1 MLRYIIGITILTIG
15 IIIVRALSNGK
26 ILRKYQYAFWIAI
39 PLYMILIPFVK
50 VDIPLADIWN
60 NMFASKNETATYEI
74 IDNDSPMV
82 ITEELQMNNEVPD
95 TQTVALVD
103 IQNEQESIHEPEQIP
118 VNLVAVSNVKANKS
132 KIIETGLK
140 KCSYCVSAVLIV
152 ALIAYNI
159 GFVIFCKRKGK
170 YVGRDPSN
178 GLRIYSIN
186 HKETPF
192 LLFNKIYIDDCTEKI
207 SEYIIC
213 HEACHYKHGDHLWV
227 LIRYLV
233 LFLNWY
239 NPVIWAAFIL
249 SGQDCEYACDE
260 EVLKTYGVDSSKDYA
275 RTLVGISQQ
284 QSNTAIFT
292 LSTGMRGG
300 YKMMKKRIIGIK
312 RPVNNSRKALALS
325 MAAILLLTS
334 CSFVNTSKNAKKV
347 KADDP
352 WFNTQIVDVDTG
364 ADEGRNVDFSQFSLK
379 GSDEQYYVIY
389 TIGRY
394 QMKPD
399 EGIDYFNTIAV
410 VDKTTNQT
418 VAVIDPTI
426 GFSNYDHVDD
436 IYLSGGKITVKVSGE
451 HDEERYYD
459 PSTGVLL
466 ETRPLSN
473 KNNEMLTASDKYFIG
488 EYEIETVCYFMEN
501 TPQTY
506 DIQIK
511 APDGKVT
518 TTEFKEPGKDIH
530 IQAFLA
536 LSDTEVL
543 IPVSVNGGKNEL
555 FELDLK
561 SGELTPLNADDYAWM
576 NKNLR
581 TAVQGS
587 DGMMYFLTGYGISR
601 INARLKTSEEVFN
614 FSWSDLNG
622 GFMYEFEI
630 VECSNDRFVLLG
642 QYDSGSV
649 YSGKT
654 ADKVEIVELTRA
666 DKNPNAGKTV
676 LELYAQRGVGNAIDR
691 YTGDAIIS
699 FNQTNKKYFIEVA
712 SRYDLNE
719 FYDDSDV
726 NVNDEDTMKMAQVR
740 AQASMSNKLA
750 VDIMNGDGPDIL
762 INTSAYGQLNR
773 AEYLVDLSPYVKDFS
788 SDDYYTNIIEG
799 ARINGAI
806 YQIPVSYSIEGI
818 LTNAKYAGSSGKGFT
833 LEEYTRFL
841 DKAVNGKDPILY
853 GQAMYF
859 SMLFNNMSDEF
870 IKDGKADLSDSRFVE
885 LAKYVKDNV
894 NEKGSSLNGSTSLE
908 MPAYCTGC
916 YGMGGFWHRVYE
928 VEHTDSNMTML
939 GYPSVDGSGPI
950 YSPTCSV
957 AVSTQAADV
966 KACCEFVKILLSD
979 EVQTRIAMDDN
990 FVLNRKAFISGGA
1003 AGIEYYNQGG
1013 TGCDGGASFGVSL
1026 VFGKEYTMQNVY
1038 DVESIILN
1046 CSKMKYEDAD
1056 IRIILIEEMP
1066 PYFLGQKDLDSVIN
1080 IAQDRIQKVLDERG

>member
-1 MLRYIIGITILTIG
+1 M
-15 IIIVRALSNGK
+15 
-26 ILRKYQYAFWIAI
+26 
-39 PLYMILIPFVK
+39 
-50 VDIPLADIWN
+50 
-60 NMFASKNETATYEI
+60 
-74 IDNDSPMV
+74 
-82 ITEELQMNNEVPD
+82 
-95 TQTVALVD
+95 
-103 IQNEQESIHEPEQIP
+103 
-118 VNLVAVSNVKANKS
+118 
-132 KIIETGLK
+132 
-140 KCSYCVSAVLIV
+140 
-152 ALIAYNI
+152 
-159 GFVIFCKRKGK
+159 
-170 YVGRDPSN
+170 
-178 GLRIYSIN
+178 
-186 HKETPF
+186 
-192 LLFNKIYIDDCTEKI
+192 FNKIYIDDCTEKI

-312 RPVNNSRKALALS
+312 RPVNNSRKTLALS

-347 KADDP
+347 KVDDP
-352 WFNTQIVDVDTG
+352 WFNTQIIDVDTG

-399 EGIDYFNTIAV
+399 EEIDYFNTIAV

-426 GFSNYDHVDD
+426 GFSNYDYVDD

-466 ETRPLSN
+466 ETRPLSS

-488 EYEIETVCYFMEN
+488 EYEIETISYFMEN
-501 TPQTY
+501 TPRYY

-511 APDGKVT
+511 APDGNIT
-518 TTEFKEPGKDIH
+518 TIEFKEPGKDIN

-543 IPVSVNGGKNEL
+543 MPVSVTRGKNEL
-555 FELDLK
+555 FKLDLK
-561 SGELTPLNADDYAWM
+561 SGELTSLNADEYEWM

-581 TAVQGS
+581 TSVQGS

-601 INARLKTSEEVFN
+601 INARLKTTEEVFN

-654 ADKVEIVELTRA
+654 ADKAEIIELSRA

-676 LELYAQRGVGNAIDR
+676 LELYAQEGIGNGIDK
-691 YTGDAIIS
+691 YTGEAIIT
-699 FNQTNKKYFIEVA
+699 FNQTNKKYYIEVA
-712 SRYDLNE
+712 SRYNLNE

-726 NVNDEDTMKMAQVR
+726 NVNNEDTIKTAQVR
-740 AQASMSNKLA
+740 AQAGMSNKLA
-750 VDIMNGDGPDIL
+750 VDITNGEGPDIL

-773 AEYLVDLSPYVKDFS
+773 SGYLVDLSPYVKDFS
-788 SDDYYTNIIEG
+788 SDDYYNNIIEG
-799 ARINGAI
+799 ARIEGAI
-806 YQIPVSYSIEGI
+806 YQLPVSYSIEGI
-818 LTNAKYAGSSGKGFT
+818 ITNAKYAGVSGKGFT
-833 LEEYTRFL
+833 LEEYTQFVGEV
-841 DKAVNGKDPILY
+841 ANGKDPIMY
-853 GQAMYF
+853 GQAVYF
-859 SMLFNNMSDEF
+859 SMLFNSMSDEF
-870 IKDGKADLSDSRFVE
+870 IKNGKADLTSPKFAE
-885 LAKYVKDNV
+885 LAQFVKDNV
-894 NEKGSSLNGSTSLE
+894 NEKGSSLNGSSQIE
-908 MPAYCTGC
+908 MPAYSTGC
-916 YGMGGFWHRVYE
+916 YGIGGFWLRTEYVD
-928 VEHTDSNMTML
+928 HTDSNITML
-939 GYPSVDGSGPI
+939 GFPTVDGSGPV

-957 AVSTQAADV
+957 AVSAQATDV
-966 KACCEFVKILLSD
+966 KACGEFVKILLSD
-979 EVQTRIAMDDN
+979 EIQTKMAMDDN

-1046 CSKMKYEDAD
+1046 CSKMNYEDAD
-1056 IRIILIEEMP
+1056 IRIILMEEMP

>member
-1 MLRYIIGITILTIG
+1 
-15 IIIVRALSNGK
+15 
-26 ILRKYQYAFWIAI
+26 
-39 PLYMILIPFVK
+39 
-50 VDIPLADIWN
+50 
-60 NMFASKNETATYEI
+60 
-74 IDNDSPMV
+74 
-82 ITEELQMNNEVPD
+82 
-95 TQTVALVD
+95 
-103 IQNEQESIHEPEQIP
+103 
-118 VNLVAVSNVKANKS
+118 
-132 KIIETGLK
+132 
-140 KCSYCVSAVLIV
+140 
-152 ALIAYNI
+152 
-159 GFVIFCKRKGK
+159 
-170 YVGRDPSN
+170 
-178 GLRIYSIN
+178 
-186 HKETPF
+186 
-192 LLFNKIYIDDCTEKI
+192 
-207 SEYIIC
+207 
-213 HEACHYKHGDHLWV
+213 
-227 LIRYLV
+227 
-233 LFLNWY
+233 
-239 NPVIWAAFIL
+239 
-249 SGQDCEYACDE
+249 
-260 EVLKTYGVDSSKDYA
+260 
-275 RTLVGISQQ
+275 
-284 QSNTAIFT
+284 
-292 LSTGMRGG
+292 
-300 YKMMKKRIIGIK
+300 
-312 RPVNNSRKALALS
+312 
-325 MAAILLLTS
+325 
-334 CSFVNTSKNAKKV
+334 
-347 KADDP
+347 
-352 WFNTQIVDVDTG
+352 
-364 ADEGRNVDFSQFSLK
+364 
-379 GSDEQYYVIY
+379 
-389 TIGRY
+389 
-394 QMKPD
+394 
-399 EGIDYFNTIAV
+399 
-410 VDKTTNQT
+410 
-418 VAVIDPTI
+418 
-426 GFSNYDHVDD
+426 
-436 IYLSGGKITVKVSGE
+436 
-451 HDEERYYD
+451 
-459 PSTGVLL
+459 
-466 ETRPLSN
+466 
-473 KNNEMLTASDKYFIG
+473 
-488 EYEIETVCYFMEN
+488 
-501 TPQTY
+501 
-506 DIQIK
+506 
-511 APDGKVT
+511 
-518 TTEFKEPGKDIH
+518 
-530 IQAFLA
+530 
-536 LSDTEVL
+536 
-543 IPVSVNGGKNEL
+543 
-555 FELDLK
+555 
-561 SGELTPLNADDYAWM
+561 
-576 NKNLR
+576 
-581 TAVQGS
+581 
-587 DGMMYFLTGYGISR
+587 
-601 INARLKTSEEVFN
+601 
-614 FSWSDLNG
+614 
-622 GFMYEFEI
+622 MYEFEI

-870 IKDGKADLSDSRFVE
+870 IKDGKADLSDPRFVE